1 LAGITATDLAG
12 TTAGFTGV
20 AFLAGTGTG
29 FLGTAGTMG
38 VWANMSEL
46 ARSKPGSM
54 VLARADG
61 FRKGV
66 FVRIFI
72 FCLLFNVLFPGQMY
86 LKAK

>member
-1 LAGITATDLAG
+1 LAG
-12 TTAGFTGV
+12 TTAGFTGG
-20 AFLAGTGTG
+20 AFLAGAGTG

-46 ARSKPGSM
+46 ATSKPSST
-54 VLARADG
+54 VLARADA
-61 FRKGV
+61 FRKAV